1 MNRVMLT
8 GRWTKDIDFKAL
20 DSGALAKCSLAVDE
34 GYGDKKYTSF
44 FDVVMFGKLAES
56 VANHSSKGRKVLI
69 EGRIKQERWDKDGRT
84 NSAVRVYAESV
95 EFLDYKEKETSGQRD
110 PFQDDGQPIDISDDM
125 LPF

>member
-8 GRWTKDIDFKAL
+8 GRWTKDIEFRAL

-95 EFLDYKEKETSGQRD
+95 EFLDYKEKEGGGQRD
-110 PFQDDGQPIDISDDM
+110 PFQDDGQPVNISDDD